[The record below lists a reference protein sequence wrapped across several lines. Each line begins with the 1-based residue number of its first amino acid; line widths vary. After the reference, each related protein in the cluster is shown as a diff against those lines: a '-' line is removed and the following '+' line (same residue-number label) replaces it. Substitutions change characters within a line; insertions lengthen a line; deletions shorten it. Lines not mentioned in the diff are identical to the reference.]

1 MNGLF
6 VLLPIMFLGLGVSA
20 IISSSILKMQRLRLE
35 EAKLRAGNPADLE
48 EVVHQVSELQQEMA
62 ELQERVD
69 FTERMLAQARETA
82 QLPSAPETRQLPR

>member
-6 VLLPIMFLGLGVSA
+6 VLVPIMVLGLGVSA
-20 IISSSILKMQRLRLE
+20 IISSSILKMQRLRFE

-48 EVVHQVSELQQEMA
+48 EVVRQVSDLQHEMA

-69 FTERMLAQARETA
+69 FTERMLAQARETPA
-82 QLPSAPETRQLPR
+82 LPASPETRLLP